1 MAAREGTGLKEL
13 VALLGDGAEF
23 AGKLLFEGR
32 VRIDGKFKGE
42 IASDDV
48 LIVGSQAEVEAKIEV
63 GSLIVLGGTVRGE
76 IRAAKSVEL
85 HAPAKVYGNITT
97 PQLMIDRGVLFQGQ
111 SQIPSDEAQTDEA
124 NSHALRDSVRD
135 AEVGDSGDDASRA
148 AASQAGQPKE

>member
-48 LIVGSQAEVEAKIEV
+48 LIVGSQAEIEAKIEV

-76 IRAAKSVEL
+76 IRATKSVEL

-111 SQIPSDEAQTDEA
+111 SRIPSADVHTGDEQPDESRSSGSEPTGDASKAAQTET
-124 NSHALRDSVRD
+124 
-135 AEVGDSGDDASRA
+135 
-148 AASQAGQPKE
+148 GQPKE